1 MNAPDMLFLCN
12 EAAAGRSGSTK
23 GVAKL
28 RTVGSGKNV
37 RLELDDVG
45 RQLNQNIPAALIDL
59 VEIAALVYV
68 ADQME
73 HRGANDVESMGAG
86 WRRRLRFEI
95 PVRVPTLWKSAEV
108 SDALIELLSFLSED
122 EYEFTFTQ
130 YKSPPTLDSYLNF
143 ADSTTDNA
151 PDSVILFS
159 GGLDSLG
166 GVVKEVAQDGRSA
179 LLLTHESTTKLRTR
193 HRALRGM
200 IDSAAK
206 GPPPQHIT
214 VRVNK
219 KDQVEREYTQRARSF
234 LYASLAV
241 AVSRMAGLDAIR
253 FYENGI
259 VSLNL
264 PLSPQVVG
272 SRATRTTHPR
282 VLACM
287 RRLFSYVT
295 GTTFGVDNGFI
306 WKTKSDVVR
315 DIVASGNGPMIPLST
330 SCTHT
335 WVFSNAKPHCGTCSQ
350 CIDRRFAV
358 LAGGAGAFERADTYS
373 HDLLVDAREAG
384 ESRVMLASYVEIA
397 QQVSEMSETDFFNRF
412 GEAARVL
419 MHVGLPADEA
429 ARKVHQLYQQHGKQV
444 MSVVDAAI
452 DAHKAAIRKRTLP
465 ESCLLRLVQDPN
477 PVVVASGVVGVA
489 PQPEPPP
496 PSYLLTQRGQGWVLR
511 FDGIETHYLPSV
523 GLVYLRE
530 MAAFP
535 NKRFSAA
542 ALYITARPHMKDIPS
557 ARNEGAFDRTAAI
570 AYANRLAEVDEMI
583 AEAEKATDWTARD
596 VATREK
602 ERLLA
607 EVRAANFKGR
617 LKTESKDHKRL
628 RDRVRNAVDRAIETI
643 TKHHTAAGAHFDAA
657 VTRGSV
663 MGYSP
668 TETPPWE
675 F

>member
-1 MNAPDMLFLCN
+1 VNAPDMLFLCN
-12 EAAAGRSGSTK
+12 EAAVGRTGSPK

-28 RTVGSGKNV
+28 RTFGSGKNV

-73 HRGANDVESMGAG
+73 HRGANDVESMGTG

-95 PVRVPTLWKSAEV
+95 PVRVPTLWKSAVV
-108 SDALIELLSFLSED
+108 SDALIALLSFLSED

-130 YKSPPTLDSYLNF
+130 YKAPPTLDSYLNF
-143 ADSTTDNA
+143 AGSTTDKA

-166 GVVKEVAQDGRSA
+166 GVVKEVVQDGRSA

-193 HRALRGM
+193 HRTLRGM

-219 KDQVEREYTQRARSF
+219 KDQIEREYTQRARSF

-287 RRLFSYVT
+287 RRLFSLVT
-295 GTTFGVDNGFI
+295 DTTFGVDNGFI

-315 DIVASGNGPMIPLST
+315 DILASGNGSMIPLST

-373 HDLLVDAREAG
+373 HDLLVDARDAG

-444 MSVVDAAI
+444 MSVVDAAMET
-452 DAHKAAIRKRTLP
+452 HKAAIRKRTLP
-465 ESCLLRLVQDPN
+465 ESCLLRLVHDPN

-496 PSYLLTQRGQGWVLR
+496 PAYRLVQMGQGWTLR
-511 FDGIETHYLPSV
+511 FDGVEKHFELSI
-523 GLVYLRE
+523 GMVYLRE
-530 MAAFP
+530 MIAFP
-535 NKRFSAA
+535 AKRFTVAE
-542 ALYITARPHMKDIPS
+542 LYVLARPHMKDIPS
-557 ARNEGAFDRTAAI
+557 ARSEAAFDQTAARAYWKRLSELDEAI
-570 AYANRLAEVDEMI
+570 AA
-583 AEAEKATDWTARD
+583 AEKAGDATAAS
-596 VATREK
+596 VAKNEK

-607 EVRAANFKGR
+607 ELKAANFKGR
-617 LKTESKDHKRL
+617 PKTESKDHKRL

-643 TKHHTAAGAHFDAA
+643 TKYHTAAGTHFDAA

-663 MGYSP
+663 MGYNP

>member
-95 PVRVPTLWKSAEV
+95 PVRVPTLWKSAAV

-143 ADSTTDNA
+143 AGSTTDKA

-166 GVVKEVAQDGRSA
+166 GVVKEVAQNGRSA

-200 IDSAAK
+200 IDAAAK
-206 GPPPQHIT
+206 GPPPQHVT

-253 FYENGI
+253 FYENGV

-287 RRLFSYVT
+287 RRLFSLVT
-295 GTTFGVDNGFI
+295 DTAFGVDNGFV

-315 DIVASGNGPMIPLST
+315 DIVEGGYGSMIPLST

-373 HDLLVDAREAG
+373 HDLLLHARQAG
-384 ESRVMLASYVEIA
+384 ESRVMLASYVETA
-397 QQVSEMSETDFFNRF
+397 QQVSEMSETEFFSKF

-419 MHVGLPADEA
+419 PHVGLPADEA
-429 ARKVHQLYQQHGKQV
+429 AKKIHQLYQRHGKQV
-444 MSVVDAAI
+444 MSVVDAAV
-452 DAHKAAIRKRTLP
+452 DNHKVAIRKRTLP
-465 ESCLLRLVQDPN
+465 ESCLLRLVHDPN
-477 PVVVASGVVGVA
+477 PLVGTGTPA
-489 PQPEPPP
+489 AQAQAEPPP
-496 PSYLLTQRGQGWVLR
+496 PAYQLAQRGRGWVLR
-511 FDGIETHYLPSV
+511 FDGDEMHYTPSV
-523 GLVYLRE
+523 GLIYLRE
-530 MAAFP
+530 MIAFP
-535 NKRFSAA
+535 TKRFSVA
-542 ALYITARPHMKDIPS
+542 ALYVLARPHMKDIPS
-557 ARNEGAFDRTAAI
+557 ARSEAAFDRMAAS
-570 AYANRLAEVDEMI
+570 AYASRLAEVEDMI
-583 AEAEKATDWTARD
+583 AEAEKAKDWTALD
-596 VATREK
+596 VARNEK
-602 ERLLA
+602 EQLLG

-628 RDRVRNAVDRAIETI
+628 RDRVRNAVDRAIERI
-643 TKHHTAAGAHFDAA
+643 AQDHKSAAAHFDAA

-663 MGYSP
+663 MGYNP

>member
-45 RQLNQNIPAALIDL
+45 RQLNQNIPAALTDL

-73 HRGANDVESMGAG
+73 HRGANDVESMGAN
-86 WRRRLRFEI
+86 WRRRMRFEI
-95 PVRVPTLWKSAEV
+95 PVRVPTLWKSAAV

-130 YKSPPTLDSYLNF
+130 YKSPPTLDSYLSF
-143 ADSTTDNA
+143 AGSATDKA

-193 HRALRGM
+193 HRALRSM

-253 FYENGI
+253 FYESGI

-287 RRLFSYVT
+287 RRLFSLVT
-295 GTTFGVDNGFI
+295 ETTFGVDNGFI

-315 DIVASGNGPMIPLST
+315 DIVASGNGSMIPLST

-373 HDLLVDAREAG
+373 HDLLVDARDAG
-384 ESRVMLASYVEIA
+384 ESRVMMASYVEIA
-397 QQVSEMSETDFFNRF
+397 QQVSEMSETDFFSRF

-444 MSVVDAAI
+444 MSVVDSAMET
-452 DAHKAAIRKRTLP
+452 HKSEIRKRTLP
-465 ESCLLRLVQDPN
+465 ESCLLRLVHDPN
-477 PVVVASGVVGVA
+477 PVVGGSGVVGVA
-489 PQPEPPP
+489 PQPA
-496 PSYLLTQRGQGWVLR
+496 YRLVQMGQGWTLR
-511 FDGIETHYLPSV
+511 FDGVEKHFELSV
-523 GLVYLRE
+523 GMVYLRE
-530 MAAFP
+530 MIAFP
-535 NKRFSAA
+535 AKRFTVAE
-542 ALYITARPHMKDIPS
+542 LYVLARPHMKDIPS
-557 ARNEGAFDRTAAI
+557 ARSEAAFDQTAARAYWKRLSEIDEAI
-570 AYANRLAEVDEMI
+570 AAG
-583 AEAEKATDWTARD
+583 EKDQDATAVS
-596 VATREK
+596 VAKNEK
-602 ERLLA
+602 QRLLA
-607 EVRAANFKGR
+607 ELKAANFKGR
-617 LKTESKDHKRL
+617 PKTESKDHKRL

-643 TKHHTAAGAHFDAA
+643 TKYHTAAGAHFEAA

-663 MGYSP
+663 MGYNP
-668 TETPPWE
+668 PETPPWE

>member
-1 MNAPDMLFLCN
+1 VNAPDMLFLCN
-12 EAAAGRSGSTK
+12 EAASGRTGSTK

-45 RQLNQNIPAALIDL
+45 PQLNQNIPAALIDL

-73 HRGANDVESMGAG
+73 HRGANDVESMGAC
-86 WRRRLRFEI
+86 WRRRMRFEI
-95 PVRVPTLWKSAEV
+95 PVRVPTLWKSAAV
-108 SDALIELLSFLSED
+108 FDALIELLSFLSED
-122 EYEFTFTQ
+122 EYDFTFTQ
-130 YKSPPTLDSYLNF
+130 YKSPPTLDSYLSF
-143 ADSTTDNA
+143 AGSATDKA

-166 GVVKEVAQDGRSA
+166 GVVKEVALEGRSA

-234 LYASLAV
+234 LFASLAV

-264 PLSPQVVG
+264 PISPQVVG

-287 RRLFSYVT
+287 RRLFSLVT
-295 GTTFGVDNGFI
+295 ETTFGVENGFI

-315 DIVASGNGPMIPLST
+315 DIVASGNGSMIPLST

-373 HDLLVDAREAG
+373 HDLLVDARDAG
-384 ESRVMLASYVEIA
+384 ESRVMMASYVEIA

-429 ARKVHQLYQQHGKQV
+429 ARRIHQLYQQHGKQV
-444 MSVVDAAI
+444 MSVVDAAME
-452 DAHKAAIRKRTLP
+452 AHKAAIRKRTLP
-465 ESCLLRLVQDPN
+465 ESCLLRLVHDPN
-477 PVVVASGVVGVA
+477 PVVVAAGVVGVA
-489 PQPEPPP
+489 PQPESPPA
-496 PSYLLTQRGQGWVLR
+496 YRLVQMGQGWTLR
-511 FDGIETHYLPSV
+511 FDGVEKHFELSV
-523 GLVYLRE
+523 GMVYLRE
-530 MAAFP
+530 MIAFP
-535 NKRFSAA
+535 AKRFTVAE
-542 ALYITARPHMKDIPS
+542 LYVLARPHMKDIPS
-557 ARNEGAFDRTAAI
+557 ARSEAVFDDAAAR
-570 AYANRLAEVDEMI
+570 AYWKRLSEVDEAI
-583 AEAEKATDWTARD
+583 ATAERDNDATSAS
-596 VATREK
+596 VAKNEK
-602 ERLLA
+602 QRLLA
-607 EVRAANFKGR
+607 ELKAANFKGR
-617 LKTESKDHKRL
+617 PKTESKDHKRL

-643 TKHHTAAGAHFDAA
+643 AKYHNAAGTHFENS

-663 MGYSP
+663 MGYNP
-668 TETPPWE
+668 AETPPWE

>member
-12 EAAAGRSGSTK
+12 ETASSRTSLSK
-23 GVAKL
+23 GVAQL
-28 RTVGSGKNV
+28 RMSGAKQNV
-37 RLELDDVG
+37 QLRLDDIG
-45 RQLNQNIPAALIDL
+45 RQLHKSIPPALVDL
-59 VEIAALVYV
+59 IEIAALVYV
-68 ADQME
+68 ADQMN
-73 HRGANDVESMGAG
+73 HRGAHDAESMGAY
-86 WRRRLRFEI
+86 WRRRMRFEI
-95 PVRVPTLWKSAEV
+95 PVRVPTLWNSAAV
-108 SDALIELLSFLSED
+108 SDALIDLLSFLSED
-122 EYEFTFTQ
+122 EYEFTFSQ
-130 YKSPPTLDSYLNF
+130 YRSPPALDTYLQF
-143 ADSTTDNA
+143 SKSVTEEA
-151 PDSVILFS
+151 PKSVVLFS

-166 GVVKEVAQDGRSA
+166 GVVKEVAIDGRPV

-193 HRALRGM
+193 HRTLRGM
-200 IDSAAK
+200 IDLAAK

-219 KDQVEREYTQRARSF
+219 KQQVEREYTQRARSF

-287 RRLFSYVT
+287 RRLFSLVT
-295 GTTFGVDNGFI
+295 DTSFGVDNGFI
-306 WKTKSDVVR
+306 WKTKSDVVH
-315 DIVASGNGPMIPLST
+315 DIVASGHGPMIPLST

-335 WVFSNAKPHCGTCSQ
+335 WVISNAKPHCGTCSQ

-373 HDLLVDAREAG
+373 HDLLVDPRDMG
-384 ESRVMLASYVEIA
+384 ESRVMLASYVETA
-397 QQVSEMSETDFFNRF
+397 QQVADISVTEFFSRF
-412 GEAARVL
+412 GEASRAFAHL
-419 MHVGLPADEA
+419 GLPADEA
-429 ARKVHQLYQQHGKQV
+429 AKKIHELYQRHGKQV
-444 MSVVDAAI
+444 MSVIDDAI
-452 DAHKAAIRKRTLP
+452 ETNKVAIRKRTLP

-477 PVVVASGVVGVA
+477 PIVGAHVIAA
-489 PQPEPPP
+489 PPQAEPLPA
-496 PSYLLTQRGQGWVLR
+496 YLFTRRGRAWVLR
-511 FDGIETHYLPSV
+511 FNGVETYHLPSV

-535 NKRFSAA
+535 TKRFSVA
-542 ALYITARPHMKDIPS
+542 ALYTAARPHMKDIPS
-557 ARNEGAFDRTAAI
+557 AQSEGVFDRVAAS
-570 AYANRLAEVDEMI
+570 AYANRLAEIDQMI
-583 AEAEKATDWTARD
+583 AEAERASDLTALD
-596 VATREK
+596 VAKKEK
-602 ERLLA
+602 EQLLA

-628 RDRVRNAVDRAIETI
+628 RDRVRNAVDRAIESI
-643 TKHHTAAGAHFDAA
+643 KQHDTAAAAHFDSAI
-657 VTRGSV
+657 TRGSV
-663 MGYSP
+663 LSYSP
-668 TETPPWE
+668 HEVPLWE